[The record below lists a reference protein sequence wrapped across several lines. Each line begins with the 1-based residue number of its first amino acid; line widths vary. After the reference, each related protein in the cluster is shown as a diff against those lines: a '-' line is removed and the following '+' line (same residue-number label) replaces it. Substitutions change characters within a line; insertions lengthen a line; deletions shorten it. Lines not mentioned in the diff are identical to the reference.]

1 MLEDTISAL
10 DFNELPSRV
19 RTDRANGI
27 KLYTTSVLARGGNPE
42 VALADENRIGT
53 WSQLVNHT
61 RALEDRGVSGLTSRL
76 VTVAKSGANPY
87 ADEMIRKIPESLAPV
102 IAELRG
108 GVDSKG
114 IVLADATTTGN
125 ARGATTETFMAPLRV
140 EDFMPWLGRG
150 REPVMGQMQHF
161 VRYIDSTG
169 KAGPAASVGAVK
181 KIGTAAK
188 QHAAPVRIL
197 ACATDVDVIR
207 MAEAAFNQN
216 GEGYSLDEYNDLAA
230 NMAMRAALADVAI
243 NGDATVGWN
252 GILSTGAVG
261 KSRSITTY
269 AAINVGTDTAAV
281 VAKAI
286 GNAIADALAGV
297 STDPETALDTVVIS
311 DTMHDKLG
319 ESTSGGDTY
328 LTVLM
333 KHWQSRGIVNWHV
346 SDAIRSEDKS
356 VQRMIVTRSAE
367 GKLRPRLL
375 APLNP
380 QVFTYVNGA
389 HTETYYFAPCAGVWN
404 PFQAVTSVINMVWSA

>member
-150 REPVMGQMQHF
+150 R
-161 VRYIDSTG
+161 
-169 KAGPAASVGAVK
+169 
-181 KIGTAAK
+181 
-188 QHAAPVRIL
+188 
-197 ACATDVDVIR
+197 
-207 MAEAAFNQN
+207 
-216 GEGYSLDEYNDLAA
+216 
-230 NMAMRAALADVAI
+230 
-243 NGDATVGWN
+243 
-252 GILSTGAVG
+252 
-261 KSRSITTY
+261 
-269 AAINVGTDTAAV
+269 
-281 VAKAI
+281 
-286 GNAIADALAGV
+286 
-297 STDPETALDTVVIS
+297 
-311 DTMHDKLG
+311 
-319 ESTSGGDTY
+319 
-328 LTVLM
+328 
-333 KHWQSRGIVNWHV
+333 
-346 SDAIRSEDKS
+346 
-356 VQRMIVTRSAE
+356 
-367 GKLRPRLL
+367 
-375 APLNP
+375 
-380 QVFTYVNGA
+380 
-389 HTETYYFAPCAGVWN
+389 
-404 PFQAVTSVINMVWSA
+404 